1 MVFPTVSLEP
11 SLEAIT
17 DHEPAN
23 QSKAY
28 RLLSHVGFSVQV
40 HRKSTESPSAGLSF

>member
-11 SLEAIT
+11 SLEAIA

-23 QSKAY
+23 QSKANQ
-28 RLLSHVGFSVQV
+28 LLSHIGFSLQIP
-40 HRKSTESPSAGLSF
+40 RKSTKASAGQSF